1 MFDYTVA
8 AIEKILEDIKRFG
21 LLFGIVTLAASIVK
35 VARWKGREEF
45 IDPFCGSGTIAI
57 EAAMTALNIAPG
69 ARRQFD
75 AALWNDSFKQAF
87 AEERAAAL
95 AAEKHEKLPAIYQ
108 AYVHGEYAYCVKKI
122 KSMTKVDD
130 ELALIMATC
139 SFELGKSA
147 VLKGSLHTALRMFSD
162 SEKYSSMTRLPTE
175 NMEALRE
182 LYKSVALN
190 IQAPMLEFE
199 EEKYINVFKSN
210 YDYEFYKYV
219 AQDYAY
225 PFTESVY
232 KNHVD
237 ARRMMQERKYS
248 LALELLQSNAEL
260 IISSG
265 YNALVLFRVYSDIEL
280 CCKEMRDFE
289 LAYKYANKR
298 LSMLEGFK
306 S

>member
-1 MFDYTVA
+1 MNVG
-8 AIEKILEDIKRFG
+8 EKIKYTRKTRNMTQLELAGDFMTRNMVSRIESGAANPSLDTLRYIAERLSVPPSY
-21 LLFGIVTLAASIVK
+21 LLSDDEDLF
-35 VARWKGREEF
+35 F
-45 IDPFCGSGTIAI
+45 Y
-57 EAAMTALNIAPG
+57 
-69 ARRQFD
+69 
-75 AALWNDSFKQAF
+75 
-87 AEERAAAL
+87 
-95 AAEKHEKLPAIYQ
+95 EKHEKLPAIYQ

-130 ELALIMATC
+130 ELALIMAMC

-248 LALELLQSNAEL
+248 LALELLQLNAEL